1 MLVDADRG
9 ATIRR
14 MMPMLLSSNPSAA
27 RVAGSQE
34 YEVEY
39 FAKHHGIGLDQ
50 ARSVLERFGH
60 DRQALLGEVAR
71 LKYLI
76 TK

>member
-1 MLVDADRG
+1 MADDKTKTDARDRNRVDDPG
-9 ATIRR
+9 
-14 MMPMLLSSNPSAA
+14 
-27 RVAGSQE
+27 

-39 FAKHHGIGLDQ
+39 FAKHHGISLDQ
-50 ARSVLERFGH
+50 ARSLLERFGH
-60 DRQALLGEVAR
+60 DRQALLREVAR

>member
-1 MLVDADRG
+1 MADDKTKTDASDRH
-9 ATIRR
+9 
-14 MMPMLLSSNPSAA
+14 
-27 RVAGSQE
+27 RVADDPG

-39 FAKHHGIGLDQ
+39 FAKHHGISLDQ
-50 ARSVLERFGH
+50 ARSLLERFGH

>member
-50 ARSVLERFGH
+50 ARSVLKRFGH
-60 DRQALLGEVAR
+60 DRQALLLEVAG
-71 LKYLI
+71 
-76 TK
+76 